1 MITRRRALANGMAAS
16 VLATGAARGADAP
29 TLGRIRAVTTTA
41 HDLAAVE
48 AAYSRYLGYRLVHRG
63 RVPAATARSWGAPA
77 VAGKGLLEM
86 APAAGEPTLLRF
98 VEQKAPAG
106 FKPMTT
112 FGWNSTEIIVE
123 DPDALEKRLGN
134 SPFRIV
140 GPPKFLSGSA
150 EIRAMQAI
158 GPANEML
165 YLTAVVKPL
174 PPERDMPKA
183 ESFVGRCFIAVLGG
197 PDIPTL
203 NAFYTETFGRS
214 ASAPFNSP
222 ITALSRQNGLPL
234 DTRYDLAVVQLGG
247 GTKLELDSYP
257 RVAGPRPR
265 PPGGLPPGMAIVSFE
280 ARAFD
285 RLAGKMAAP
294 PLAAELPGPFQG
306 RRTGVITGA
315 AGELIELIDA

>member
-1 MITRRRALANGMAAS
+1 MMTRRTAVATGIAAT
-16 VLATGAARGADAP
+16 VLRTGAAGAADAP
-29 TLGRIRAVTTTA
+29 SLGRIRAVTTTA

-48 AAYSRYLGYRLVHRG
+48 AAYSRHLGYRVVHRG
-63 RVPAATARSWGAPA
+63 RVPSATARSWGAPA
-77 VAGKGLLEM
+77 VAGTGLLEM

-98 VEQKAPAG
+98 VEQAPPTG

-112 FGWNSTEIIVE
+112 FGWNSTEIIVQ
-123 DPDALEKRLGN
+123 DPDALEKRLET

-174 PPERDMPKA
+174 PPERDMPRA
-183 ESFVGRCFIAVLGG
+183 EAFVGRCFIAVLGG
-197 PDIPTL
+197 PDIPTM

-214 ASAPFNSP
+214 ASPPFNSP
-222 ITALSRQNGLPL
+222 ITALSRQNGLAL

-247 GTKLELDSYP
+247 GTKLELDGYP
-257 RVAGPRPR
+257 RRAGPRPR

-280 ARAFD
+280 SRAVD
-285 RLAGKMAAP
+285 RLAGKMAAAP
-294 PLAAELPGPFQG
+294 QPSELPGPFHG